1 MNFRWLFLSALVQT
15 CMFLLLILYVT
26 RLEDRMTA
34 RLAAV
39 DVALLDLRMHMAKDV
54 K

>member
-1 MNFRWLFLSALVQT
+1 MNFRWLFVSALVQT

-26 RLEDRMTA
+26 RLEDRVTA

-39 DVALLDLRMHMAKDV
+39 DVALLDLRKQVV
-54 K
+54 KEVK